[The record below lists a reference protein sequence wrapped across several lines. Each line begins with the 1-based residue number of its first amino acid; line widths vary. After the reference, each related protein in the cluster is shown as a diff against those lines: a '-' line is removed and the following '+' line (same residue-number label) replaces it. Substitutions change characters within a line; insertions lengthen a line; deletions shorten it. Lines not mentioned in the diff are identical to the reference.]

1 MRWGDGG
8 HINNAKIPRDAMLW
22 EIDMEHRQPTA
33 ESIVKSA
40 HQGEFAVPEFQRGFV
55 WTVAQVRELADS
67 LTHNYPV
74 GSILTWKSST
84 AIQRGDGDQRRQK
97 SWIIDGQQRTTA
109 LCTLFDKRPD
119 WWDNTRSGTWAKH
132 MNDYGIRLD
141 IKEEELTFATRK
153 SPATRYIP
161 VRDILAS
168 DDLYALA
175 GSLVEGGQAFTSN
188 VGTLAKY
195 LHEVARIK
203 QAILPTVEID
213 DTIELTEVAEIFK
226 RLNSTGT
233 RVQQADIYLGVVAS
247 RNPGWVNRNFLKFID
262 DLDDQGFEI
271 EPAFL
276 FRSFTGIG
284 VGKSRFRDISPDFWE
299 NLENSKG
306 WDATQKSLQSVCQ
319 GLRQYGIINSDLA
332 LSSNAIVAAA
342 VYRAQFTQGPFGPF
356 LSWMLSSVKEGFFS
370 GPTETKLDR
379 VISAVRNANSSDE
392 ALQALD
398 SLLNNPSKFTPE
410 EFVETGSG
418 RNSVQRL
425 MIYLLAF
432 KNDAHD
438 WNTDGYRIKAEAV
451 GSYQPEWHHIFPRKW
466 LRDKIPGIDRKLI
479 DSVAN
484 MAVISGQANRKIS
497 AKSPKDY
504 IAELNLAARG
514 LLDQQAIPDPT
525 FVEPQQYKDW
535 LQNRAERLAQA
546 SNEYLQEL
554 RNQR

>member
-1 MRWGDGG
+1 
-8 HINNAKIPRDAMLW
+8 
-22 EIDMEHRQPTA
+22 MEHRQPTA

-40 HQGEFAVPEFQRGFV
+40 YEGEFAVPEFQRGFV

-67 LTHNYPV
+67 LTRNYPV
-74 GSILTWKSST
+74 GSILTWKSDT
-84 AIQRGDGDQRRQK
+84 AIQRGDSSQARQK

-109 LCTLFDKRPD
+109 LCTLFDRRPE
-119 WWDNTRSGTWAKH
+119 WWDNNRSGPWADH
-132 MNDYGIRLD
+132 MSAYDIRLD
-141 IKEEELTFATRK
+141 IGAAELTFATRK
-153 SPATRYIP
+153 SPARRYIP

-175 GSLVEGGQAFTSN
+175 EDLVAGGHAFTDSI
-188 VGTLAKY
+188 GTLARH
-195 LHEVARIK
+195 LQEVTRIK

-247 RNPGWVNRNFLKFID
+247 RNPGWVNQNFLKFIEE
-262 DLDDQGFEI
+262 LDDQGFEI

-284 VGKSRFRDISPDFWE
+284 VGKSRFRDIEQSFWE
-299 NLENSKG
+299 NLSDSPAWNTTRR
-306 WDATQKSLQSVCQ
+306 ALQSVCQ

-332 LSSNAIVAAA
+332 LSSNSIVAAA
-342 VYRAQFTQGPFGPF
+342 VYRARFPRGSFGPF
-356 LSWMLSSVKEGFFS
+356 LSWMLNAVKEGFFS

-379 VISAVRNANSSDE
+379 IIAAVQNANSGAE
-392 ALQALD
+392 ALPSLD
-398 SLLNNPSKFTPE
+398 SLLNNPPQFTPE
-410 EFVETGSG
+410 EFIETGSG

-432 KNDAHD
+432 RNDAQD
-438 WNTDGYRIKAEAV
+438 WNFDGYRIRAEAV
-451 GSYQPEWHHIFPRKW
+451 GSYEPEWHHVFPRKW
-466 LRDKIPGIDRKLI
+466 LRDNAPEIDRKLI

-484 MAVISGQANRKIS
+484 MAVISGAANRKIA
-497 AKSPKDY
+497 AKAPKEY

-514 LLDQQAIPDPT
+514 LLEQQVIPDPT
-525 FVEPQQYKDW
+525 FVAPDQYEQW
-535 LQNRAERLAQA
+535 LRGRAERLAQA
-546 SNEYLQEL
+546 SNQYLEEL
-554 RNQR
+554 RNAA

>member
-1 MRWGDGG
+1 
-8 HINNAKIPRDAMLW
+8 
-22 EIDMEHRQPTA
+22 MEHKQSTA
-33 ESIVKSA
+33 DSIVRAA
-40 HQGEFAVPEFQRGFV
+40 HQGEYAVPEFQRGFV

-67 LTHNYPV
+67 LTRNYPV

-84 AIQRGDGDQRRQK
+84 AIQRGNSGQPRQK

-119 WWDNTRSGTWAKH
+119 WWDNNRSGTWAEH
-132 MNDYGIRLD
+132 MNAFGIRLD
-141 IKEEELTFATRK
+141 IGEEELTFSMRK
-153 SPATRYIP
+153 SPAGRYIP
-161 VRDILAS
+161 VRDILES
-168 DDLYALA
+168 NDLYAFA
-175 GSLVEGGQAFTSN
+175 ENLVEGGQAFTSS
-188 VGTLAKY
+188 VGALSNR
-195 LHEVARIK
+195 LQEVTRIK

-213 DTIELTEVAEIFK
+213 DDIELTEVAEIFK

-247 RNPGWVNRNFLKFID
+247 RNPGWVNQNFLKFID
-262 DLDDQGFEI
+262 ELEDQGFEI

-284 VGKSRFRDISPDFWE
+284 AGKSRFRDISPDFWE
-299 NLENSKG
+299 NLGSNAA
-306 WDATQKSLQSVCQ
+306 WDKTQRALRSVCQ

-332 LSSNAIVAAA
+332 LSFNAIVAAA
-342 VYRAQFTQGPFGPF
+342 VYRAHFSQGSFGPF
-356 LSWMLSSVKEGFFS
+356 LSWMLNSVKEGFFS

-379 VISAVRNANSSDE
+379 VIGVVQNANSSDE
-392 ALQALD
+392 TLHGLNA
-398 SLLNNPSKFTPE
+398 LLNNPPKFIPQ
-410 EFVETGSG
+410 EFIETGSG

-432 KNDAHD
+432 KNDAQD
-438 WNTDGYRIKAEAV
+438 WNTDGYKIRAEAV

-466 LRDKIPGIDRKLI
+466 LRDNVPGIDRKLI

-484 MAVISGQANRKIS
+484 MAVISGAANRKIA
-497 AKSPKDY
+497 AKAPKDY

-525 FVEPQQYKDW
+525 FVEPNQYRDR
-535 LQNRAERLAQA
+535 LQGRAERLAQA
-546 SNEYLQEL
+546 SNEYLAEL
-554 RNQR
+554 RSQS

>member
-1 MRWGDGG
+1 
-8 HINNAKIPRDAMLW
+8 
-22 EIDMEHRQPTA
+22 MEHRQPTA
-33 ESIVKSA
+33 ESVVRSA
-40 HQGEFAVPEFQRGFV
+40 HQGEYAVPEFQRGFV
-55 WTVAQVRELADS
+55 WTIAQVRELADS
-67 LTHNYPV
+67 LTRNYPV

-84 AIQRGDGDQRRQK
+84 AIQRGDSDQPGQK

-109 LCTLFDKRPD
+109 LCTLFDRRPE
-119 WWDNTRSGTWAKH
+119 WWDNNRSGTWNEHINAF
-132 MNDYGIRLD
+132 DIRLD
-141 IKEEELTFATRK
+141 IGEEELTFATRK
-153 SPATRYIP
+153 SPAQRYIP

-168 DDLYALA
+168 DDLYAFAERLI
-175 GSLVEGGQAFTSN
+175 EGGQTFTSS
-188 VGTLAKY
+188 VGTLARH
-195 LHEVARIK
+195 LQEVTKIK

-247 RNPGWVNRNFLKFID
+247 RNPGWVNQNFLKFID
-262 DLDDQGFEI
+262 ELDDHGFEI

-284 VGKSRFRDISPDFWE
+284 VGKSRFRDINQDFWE
-299 NLENSKG
+299 NLGNSTS
-306 WDATQKSLQSVCQ
+306 WNTTQRSLKSVCQ

-342 VYRAQFTQGPFGPF
+342 VYRAKFPQGPFGPF
-356 LSWMLSSVKEGFFS
+356 LSWMLNSVKEGFFS

-379 VISAVRNANSSDE
+379 VIGAVQNVDSSDK
-392 ALQALD
+392 ALHGLHN
-398 SLLNNPSKFTPE
+398 LLNNPPEFTPK
-410 EFVETGSG
+410 EFIETGSG

-432 KNDAHD
+432 KNDAQD
-438 WNTDGYRIKAEAV
+438 WNTNGYRIRAEAV
-451 GSYQPEWHHIFPRKW
+451 GEYKPEWHHIFPRKW
-466 LRDKIPGIDRKLI
+466 LRDNVPGIEKKLI

-484 MAVISGQANRKIS
+484 MAVISGEANRKIA
-497 AKSPKDY
+497 AKAPKDY

-525 FVEPQQYKDW
+525 FVEPNQYEDW
-535 LQNRAERLAQA
+535 LHARAERLAQS
-546 SNEYLQEL
+546 SNEYLAGL
-554 RNQR
+554 CTK

>member
-1 MRWGDGG
+1 
-8 HINNAKIPRDAMLW
+8 
-22 EIDMEHRQPTA
+22 MEHRQPTA
-33 ESIVKSA
+33 ESIVRSA
-40 HQGEFAVPEFQRGFV
+40 HQGEYAVPEFQRGFV

-67 LTHNYPV
+67 LTRNYPV

-84 AIQRGDGDQRRQK
+84 AIQRGDSDQPRQK

-109 LCTLFDKRPD
+109 LCTLFDRRPD
-119 WWDNTRSGTWAKH
+119 WWDNNRSGTWAKH
-132 MNDYGIRLD
+132 INDYDIRLD
-141 IKEEELTFATRK
+141 IGEEELTFATRK
-153 SPATRYIP
+153 SPVQRYIP

-168 DDLYALA
+168 DDLYAFSENLI
-175 GSLVEGGQAFTSN
+175 EGGQAFTNS
-188 VGTLAKY
+188 VGTLARH
-195 LHEVARIK
+195 LQEVTRIK
-203 QAILPTVEID
+203 QAILPTVEVD

-247 RNPGWVNRNFLKFID
+247 RNPGWVNQNFIKFID
-262 DLDDQGFEI
+262 ELDDQGFEI

-284 VGKSRFRDISPDFWE
+284 VGKSRFRDIDPDFWE
-299 NLENSKG
+299 NIDDSTAWNT
-306 WDATQKSLQSVCQ
+306 TQRALRSVCQ
-319 GLRQYGIINSDLA
+319 GLRQYGVINSDLA

-342 VYRAQFTQGPFGPF
+342 VYRAKFPQGPFGPF
-356 LSWMLSSVKEGFFS
+356 LSWMLNSVKEGFFS

-379 VISAVRNANSSDE
+379 VIGAAQNVDSSDK
-392 ALQALD
+392 ALRGLHN
-398 SLLNNPSKFTPE
+398 LLNNPPEFTPE

-432 KNDAHD
+432 KNDAQD
-438 WNTDGYRIKAEAV
+438 WNTNGYRIRAEAV
-451 GSYQPEWHHIFPRKW
+451 GEYKPEWHHIFPRKW
-466 LRDKIPGIDRKLI
+466 LRDHVPGIEKKLI

-484 MAVISGQANRKIS
+484 MAVISGEANRKIS
-497 AKSPKDY
+497 AKAPKTY

-525 FVEPQQYKDW
+525 FVEPNQYEEW
-535 LQNRAERLAQA
+535 LHRRAERLAQEA
-546 SNEYLQEL
+546 NKYLEEL
-554 RNQR
+554 RSEA